1 MDYFYTKE
9 LAAGYG
15 KEPVVKG
22 ANLHLQKG
30 EIVTLIGPNGAGKTT
45 LLKSIIR
52 QLEPLGGV
60 AVLEGR
66 NLGEYHGK
74 ELASRLSVVLTERIR
89 PERMTCREVIGTGR
103 YPYTGMLGVLSRED
117 KQAVERAM
125 EQVGVTSLADREFV
139 RISDGQRQRVL
150 LARAIAQEPDI
161 LVLDEPTSFLDIRYK
176 LEFLSILQKLTRQNG
191 LTVLLS
197 LHELDL
203 AQRVSD
209 RIVCIDREGHD
220 REGTP
225 EEIFAPGA
233 VQELY
238 ELRCGSF
245 AELIGSVEL
254 EAVKGDPRVF
264 VLAGNG
270 TGTPIFRR
278 LQREGIPFAAG
289 VLWENDVDYPA
300 ARALASKVYAV
311 PAYEELDGEVL
322 AGAREEID
330 RCRQVLCGFETLPE
344 GKLAAGIRELYA
356 YAKKNGKDINVFVRS
371 ARAI

>member
-1 MDYFYTKE
+1 MFYCDIDNITV
-9 LAAGYG
+9 GYDG
-15 KEPVVKG
+15 RPLLRNVRLGVDR
-22 ANLHLQKG
+22 G
-30 EIVTLIGPNGAGKTT
+30 EILTLIGPNGVGKST
-45 LLKSIIR
+45 LLKS
-52 QLEPLGGV
+52 LGGQLRLLGGTV
-60 AVLEGR
+60 LLEGTS
-66 NLGEYHGK
+66 LTTLSSGERAK
-74 ELASRLSVVLTERIR
+74 TMALMLTQAPRTELTSCFELVS
-89 PERMTCREVIGTGR
+89 GGR
-103 YPYTGMLGVLSRED
+103 YPYTGRLGLLSRED
-117 KQAVERAM
+117 REKVRGALEL
-125 EQVGVTSLADREFV
+125 VGAETLADRDFSK
-139 RISDGQRQRVL
+139 ISDGQRQRVL
-150 LARAIAQEPDI
+150 LARAICQEPDI
-161 LVLDEPTSFLDIRYK
+161 ILLDEPTSFLDIRGK
-176 LEFLSILQKLTRQNG
+176 AELLDILRRLARERHVAI
-191 LTVLLS
+191 LMS

-220 REGTP
+220 REGPP

-245 AELIGSVEL
+245 AELTGSVEL

-356 YAKKNGKDINVFVRS
+356 YAKKMGKI
-371 ARAI
+371 

>member
-125 EQVGVTSLADREFV
+125 EQVGVTSLADREFT

-245 AELIGSVEL
+245 AELTGSVEL

-270 TGTPIFRR
+270 TGTPVFRR

-356 YAKKNGKDINVFVRS
+356 YAKEIGKI
-371 ARAI
+371 